1 MLKANIRAITLVLIL
16 GATSLANAQDTVLD
30 KATALI
36 NAHDY
41 KAAYLL
47 LEPLEDE
54 RSGNVEYDYLLGVA
68 GVESGNVTRGVF
80 ALERV
85 LAIQPNN
92 SQARAEMAKAHF
104 KLGEVDSSKTEF
116 KNLLDQK
123 PSQETVDAINRYMNA
138 IDKSLGLTTTF
149 AAYLDF
155 GLGYD
160 SNVNSATSTSTF
172 SAPGVLPN
180 ATFNLANSSQERS
193 DNFMSMAGG
202 ISFRQPINKDWS
214 AFSALNLNNRFN
226 NDQTAFDFTALD
238 FNGGVRYKKFIDTF
252 TAALQASTFELDS
265 TRFRNS
271 HGVTGQWQRDLD
283 DRNQVNMYAQ
293 AARITYKGNSF
304 RDADRYIVGGG
315 WAHVFP
321 GDKSPVVFLSGYGG
335 VEDTRDSAADFLSND
350 IYGVRA
356 GGQLSINTKL
366 VAYTA
371 LGFEYRDYDQRDPAF
386 LKTRRDDQYDLSLGL
401 RYLPGYNWIIRPQI
415 SYTNSDSNIV
425 LNDYERTVIS
435 VNFRHDFNW

>member
-1 MLKANIRAITLVLIL
+1 MLKFNISAIVM
-16 GATSLANAQDTVLD
+16 LAISGFAHAEDAALTNAS
-30 KATALI
+30 ALI
-36 NAHDY
+36 KAGDY
-41 KAAYLL
+41 KAAYQL

-54 RSGNVEYDYLLGVA
+54 RSGNVDYDYLLGLA

-85 LAIQPNN
+85 LATQPNHT
-92 SQARAEMAKAHF
+92 SARAEIAKAHY
-104 KLGEVDSSKTEF
+104 KLGEVESSKAEF
-116 KNLLDQK
+116 KNILDQK
-123 PSQETVDAINRYMNA
+123 PPKETTDAINRYMSA
-138 IDKSLGLTTTF
+138 IDKSLGLTTTY

-160 SNVNSATSTSTF
+160 TNVNSATSSSTF
-172 SAPGVLPN
+172 AAPGISPGAIFSLSN
-180 ATFNLANSSQERS
+180 TSKERS
-193 DNFMSMAGG
+193 DNFMNLAGG
-202 ISFRQPINKDWS
+202 VSFRQPINKEWS
-214 AFSALNLNNRFN
+214 AFSALNLNNRLN
-226 NDQTAFDFTALD
+226 NDQTTFDFTALD
-238 FNGGVRYKKFIDTF
+238 FNGGVRYKKFVDTF
-252 TAALQASTFELDS
+252 TAAIQASTFELDG

-283 DRNQVNMYAQ
+283 DRNQINAYAQ

-304 RDADRYIVGGG
+304 RDADRYIIGGG

-321 GDKSPVVFLSGYGG
+321 GDKSPVLFLSGYGG
-335 VEDTRDSAADFLSND
+335 IEDARDSAADFLSND
-350 IYGVRA
+350 IYGARL
-356 GGQLSINTKL
+356 GGQLSVSPKL

-371 LGFEYRDYDQRDPAF
+371 LGYEYRDYDQRDPAF
-386 LKTRRDDQYDLSLGL
+386 LKTRRDDQFDLSLGL

-425 LNDYERTVIS
+425 LNDYERTVVS